1 MPSSIEDVQEQ
12 ILALLTAQIAPRLV
26 YEQGVP
32 DGDNVRRNSSGAI
45 VPYVA
50 VQFGDIS
57 EGASNSMIG
66 PLGDDY
72 TLQVRT
78 QCVGADAKTARR
90 LANKTVNILLGMSFP
105 WTGNVRKR
113 LGGGMWGITA
123 SNAATEAYVFPASFN
138 VTVQYNNPET

>member
-1 MPSSIEDVQEQ
+1 MPSSIEDAQEQ
-12 ILALLTAQIAPRLV
+12 ILALLVSSIAPRSV

-32 DGDNVRRNSSGAI
+32 DGDNVRRDAAGKV

-57 EGASNSMIG
+57 EGATNAMIG
-66 PLGDDY
+66 PRGDDY

-78 QCVGADAKTARR
+78 QCVAADAKTARR
-90 LANKTVNILLGMSFP
+90 LANKTVNVLLGMSFP
-105 WTGNVRKR
+105 WTGNIRKR

-123 SNAATEAYVFPASFN
+123 SNSATEAYVFPASFN
-138 VTVQYNNPET
+138 VTVQYNNPDL